1 MKRYI
6 CTAFSAFIAISATA
20 QQTKAINDPQIAFK
34 EAKEYFQKEYYS
46 LAYPIFKELDVKLTH
61 PDRTDKAL
69 EYLEVK
75 YYTIVCGLKQDEPM
89 SSDMAKSYISANN
102 NTTRGEMMAYHLAEY
117 FFRQKDYANA
127 VTYYNMANIDA
138 LSNREIA
145 DMKFHKAY
153 SLFNL
158 QKFDEAKPLFDAIR
172 QMPKDPNYLDANYY
186 YSFILFNEGKYKESL
201 DGFKKVED
209 APNYKKIVPY
219 YIATIYYNTGQKDQ
233 ALTYAEAKLKKGDQY
248 YDAEFKQLIGHA
260 YFEKGEFAKALP
272 YLEAFVSKSKQVSRR
287 DLYELSY
294 CYYNAGTYAKAIDGF
309 KQLGGKE
316 DSLAQNAMYLLG
328 DAYLKTNQKAN
339 ARNAF
344 LFCSN
349 NSSNVKQKEISQ
361 FNYGKLSYELGYQ
374 DVAQSELASF
384 IQNYPN
390 SAYNNEARELM
401 VALMANTNNF
411 KDALTLL
418 ESIKTPSET
427 VQRLYPRVLYGRAM
441 EFVNDGMLIAANDL
455 LDKALRAKFNESVL
469 PLVNFWKGEISF
481 RLDKTDDA
489 VLYYNNYLK
498 TPVTSGDVKPVSA
511 NYNLGYCYFKKENY
525 KQALSY
531 FDQVVKTPRISSSP
545 VEQDAFIRE
554 ADCYYMARDY
564 KKAVGMYDQVV
575 GFSWPASD
583 YATFQKAMVAGV
595 NSSNDKIKLLQSIER
610 VYKNS
615 SLAPDANMEIAG
627 TYMADEKFSDAI
639 PFLKKVVSSNTDNE
653 ALKPKALLKL
663 GIAYYNIDNNT
674 EALNQYNAIL
684 KQYPNSPEADEA
696 IDNAKSIY
704 VEEGKTAD
712 YVAFAKSMG
721 RTISVNQEDSL
732 AYAEAEVQFSNGN
745 FNGALNKF
753 DNYLSRF
760 PDGHYAIEAYYYRSE
775 IYNNKKDYANA
786 VKGYEAVSDRVP
798 NKFGEKSLV
807 QAARINFFDVKNYDK
822 AEQYFSK
829 LKDFATTQENKLEA
843 MRGLLRSQYQLKK
856 WSEAVANAKDLVAQK
871 SSSSDDKV
879 LSNMVLAKSAQ
890 GNNDLDLAIS
900 YYRNAIALNKGEYAA
915 EARYEIAGM
924 LVKQNKLKEG
934 EKAAFEVINK
944 SGSYELWVTKS
955 YILLG
960 DIYYSEKD
968 YFNAKATYQSV
979 IDNSSNPDL
988 KEQAQQKLTAATD
1001 EEKQNS
1007 KLKG

>member
-75 YYTIVCGLKQDEPM
+75 YYAIVCGLKQDEPM
-89 SSDMAKSYISANN
+89 SSDMAKSYIAANN

-117 FFRQKDYANA
+117 FFRQKNYADA
-127 VTYYNMANIDA
+127 VTYYNMASIDA

-209 APNYKKIVPY
+209 APNYKKVVPY

-233 ALTYAEAKLKKGDQY
+233 ALSYAEAKLKKGDQY

-294 CYYNAGTYAKAIDGF
+294 CYYNAGTYSKAIDGF

-349 NSSNVKQKEISQ
+349 NSSNEKQKEISQ

-384 IQNYPN
+384 IQQYPN
-390 SAYNNEARELM
+390 SSYINEARELM

-489 VLYYNNYLK
+489 IRYYNDYLK

-511 NYNLGYCYFKKENY
+511 NYDLGYCYFKKENY

-531 FDQVVKTPRISSSP
+531 FDQVVKTPRINSTP

-554 ADCYYMARDY
+554 ADCYYMAKDY
-564 KKAVGMYDQVV
+564 KKAIGMYDQAINY
-575 GFSWPASD
+575 SWPSSD

-595 NSSNDKIKLLQSIER
+595 NSSMDKIKLLQSIER
-610 VYKNS
+610 IYKNS
-615 SLAPDANMEIAG
+615 SLAPDANMEIAS

-639 PFLKKVVSSNTDNE
+639 PFLKKVATSNTDNE

-663 GIAYYNIDNNT
+663 GIAYYNIDNNQ

-696 IDNAKSIY
+696 LDNAKSVY
-704 VEEGKTAD
+704 VEEGKTSD

-721 RTISVNQEDSL
+721 RNISVNQEDSL
-732 AYAEAEVQFSNGN
+732 AYAEAEIQFSNGN

-753 DNYLSRF
+753 DSYLSRF

-807 QAARINFFDVKNYDK
+807 QAARINFFDVKNYEK

-856 WSEAVANAKDLVAQK
+856 WSEAVTNAKDLVAQK

-890 GNNDLDLAIS
+890 GNNDFDLAIS
-900 YYRNAIALNKGEYAA
+900 YYKNAIALNKGEYAA
-915 EARYEIAGM
+915 EARYEIASM
-924 LVKQNKLKEG
+924 LVKQNKLKES

-979 IDNSSNPDL
+979 IDNSSNPEL